1 MPRSSSAA
9 AISSN
14 INPKVRSQ
22 TSSRIIRAQISSPI
36 PIPDPL
42 DKELSIRPQDVSF
55 SGYMPQHA
63 NITQPS
69 MDTSR
74 PSAEFSRR
82 RISFTPERS
91 RSVLRTAFSRIFG
104 RKKGPRPKTGLASA
118 GSEED
123 RQNEQYSVSASVT
136 SSGSRGL
143 RYKGCTDATKQDP
156 VNSTS
161 PARSPPTK
169 ISEPI
174 PVSEYDRALRSHS
187 VGPED
192 VMAIRSAR
200 SPVNQDFSGHVR
212 RRTGTGSDAH
222 PASARWV
229 KPTGLTPRPA
239 STQDWGSRLVDDS
252 HDPEEIGRAITTGLK
267 RRSRSLSFIPL
278 IETTPAPS
286 ITRRRSDEIPRGWRE
301 SYDQDP
307 ASPISSTA
315 PDGEDRRATFISD
328 KSDDESKTD
337 DEAELPDEIDSPV
350 KPFTFSNIPYM
361 TEFAGTS
368 MKITDAVNLETRIG
382 QVENRLSLVEGLLTH
397 ARQATPIAGLP
408 DDVSER
414 LAPPAPAWPSTFA
427 TAVRPSSHSSA
438 QFSGTS
444 RLSFGEIPIY
454 ARSAS
459 QQATKQPMFATPE
472 RPALA
477 SSLPTLSKSFPTG
490 SFLMDHETYNTL
502 LTTMENDRAARIA
515 LEAQVMELSRQVS
528 RLSKGLPST
537 RDAQTKD
544 DAASHPLGQTSVF
557 DFGDANGDFVTK
569 DRGLSYRRDH
579 TEDSGIGT
587 EAGETDY
594 PESFATLNEENNN
607 PDLPFSTPSA
617 ALSLSKL
624 TMMGGIP
631 ASQQA
636 LSQTI

>member
-1 MPRSSSAA
+1 MHRASSTPLPPQGMPRSSSAA
-9 AISSN
+9 AIN
-14 INPKVRSQ
+14 NNNNPKVRSQ

-42 DKELSIRPQDVSF
+42 DKELSIRPQEVSF

-63 NITQPS
+63 NVTQPS

-123 RQNEQYSVSASVT
+123 RQNEQYS
-136 SSGSRGL
+136 
-143 RYKGCTDATKQDP
+143 DP
-156 VNSTS
+156 VNNTS
-161 PARSPPTK
+161 PSRSPPTK

-301 SYDQDP
+301 SYDQEP

-397 ARQATPIAGLP
+397 ARQATPVAGLP

-537 RDAQTKD
+537 HAAQTKD

-587 EAGETDY
+587 EAGDKDY
-594 PESFATLNEENNN
+594 PESFATLNEENH
-607 PDLPFSTPSA
+607 PDLPFNTPNA

>member
-1 MPRSSSAA
+1 MHRASSTPLPPQGMPRSSSAA
-9 AISSN
+9 AINSN
-14 INPKVRSQ
+14 NNPKVRSQ

-36 PIPDPL
+36 PISDPL

-123 RQNEQYSVSASVT
+123 RQNEQYS
-136 SSGSRGL
+136 
-143 RYKGCTDATKQDP
+143 DP
-156 VNSTS
+156 VNNTS

-301 SYDQDP
+301 SYDQEP

-397 ARQATPIAGLP
+397 ARQATPVAGLP

-537 RDAQTKD
+537 RAAQTKD

-587 EAGETDY
+587 EAGDKDY
-594 PESFATLNEENNN
+594 PESFATLNEENH
-607 PDLPFSTPSA
+607 PDLPFSTPNA

>member
-9 AISSN
+9 ATNSSN
-14 INPKVRSQ
+14 PRVRSQ
-22 TSSRIIRAQISSPI
+22 TSSRIIRAQISNPMPI
-36 PIPDPL
+36 LSDSL
-42 DKELSIRPQDVSF
+42 DKELSIRPQEVGF
-55 SGYMPQHA
+55 PGHMPQHGS
-63 NITQPS
+63 ISKPS
-69 MDTSR
+69 MDVSR
-74 PSAEFSRR
+74 PSAELPRR

-91 RSVLRTAFSRIFG
+91 RSVLRTAFSKIFG

-118 GSEED
+118 GSED
-123 RQNEQYSVSASVT
+123 DGQNQHYSHLAENSAP
-136 SSGSRGL
+136 
-143 RYKGCTDATKQDP
+143 DQ
-156 VNSTS
+156 S
-161 PARSPPTK
+161 PAPKAPES
-169 ISEPI
+169 IPI
-174 PVSEYDRALRSHS
+174 SEYDRALRSHS

-200 SPVNQDFSGHVR
+200 SPVSADYSGHQR
-212 RRTGTGSDAH
+212 RRAGTGSDAH

-301 SYDQDP
+301 SYGQEP

-315 PDGEDRRATFISD
+315 PDGEDRATFISD
-328 KSDDESKTD
+328 KSDDECRTD
-337 DEAELPDEIDSPV
+337 DEADLPDEVESPV
-350 KPFTFSNIPYM
+350 KPFNFTNIPYM

-397 ARQATPIAGLP
+397 ARQASPFAGLP
-408 DDVSER
+408 DDASEQ
-414 LAPPAPAWPSTFA
+414 LAPPAPGWPSTFA

-438 QFSGTS
+438 QVSGTS

-459 QQATKQPMFATPE
+459 QQATKQPMFATPD

-477 SSLPTLSKSFPTG
+477 SSLPTLSKSLPTG

-528 RLSKGLPST
+528 RLSKGLPAT
-537 RDAQTKD
+537 RASQTRD
-544 DAASHPLGQTSVF
+544 DAASHSLGKTSVF
-557 DFGDANGDFVTK
+557 DFGDTNGGLVTK
-569 DRGLSYRRDH
+569 DGGVSYKRDH
-579 TEDSGIGT
+579 NEDSGIGT
-587 EAGETDY
+587 EPGDKEY
-594 PESFATLNEENNN
+594 PESFATLNDESHNS
-607 PDLPFSTPSA
+607 DLPFSTPTA

-624 TMMGGIP
+624 TMMGGMP
-631 ASQQA
+631 TSQQA
-636 LSQTI
+636 LSQPI

>member
-1 MPRSSSAA
+1 MHRASSTPLPPQGMPRSSSAA
-9 AISSN
+9 AINN
-14 INPKVRSQ
+14 INNPKVRSQ

-42 DKELSIRPQDVSF
+42 DKELSVRPHEVSF

-63 NITQPS
+63 NTTQPS
-69 MDTSR
+69 MDISR

-123 RQNEQYSVSASVT
+123 RQNEQYTEPA
-136 SSGSRGL
+136 
-143 RYKGCTDATKQDP
+143 
-156 VNSTS
+156 NNTS

-200 SPVNQDFSGHVR
+200 SPVNQDFSGHQR

-301 SYDQDP
+301 SYDQEP

-315 PDGEDRRATFISD
+315 PDAEDRATFISD

-337 DEAELPDEIDSPV
+337 DEAELPDEIESPV

-397 ARQATPIAGLP
+397 ARQATPSAGLP

-537 RDAQTKD
+537 RAAQTND

-557 DFGDANGDFVTK
+557 DFGDINGDFITK
-569 DRGLSYRRDH
+569 DGGLSYKREH

-587 EAGETDY
+587 EAGDKDY
-594 PESFATLNEENNN
+594 PESFATLNEENHN
-607 PDLPFSTPSA
+607 PDLPFSSPNA

-631 ASQQA
+631 SSQQA

>member
-1 MPRSSSAA
+1 MPRTSSTPLSPQGMPRSSSAA
-9 AISSN
+9 AIN
-14 INPKVRSQ
+14 NNNPKVRSQ

-36 PIPDPL
+36 PIPDSL
-42 DKELSIRPQDVSF
+42 DKELAMRPQEVGF
-55 SGYMPQHA
+55 SGHIPQHVNLA
-63 NITQPS
+63 NPS
-69 MDTSR
+69 MDISR
-74 PSAEFSRR
+74 PSAEYARR

-91 RSVLRTAFSRIFG
+91 RSVLRTALSKIFG

-123 RQNEQYSVSASVT
+123 GQNQHYSDLANNP
-136 SSGSRGL
+136 
-143 RYKGCTDATKQDP
+143 AP
-156 VNSTS
+156 VQ
-161 PARSPPTK
+161 SPPPQV
-169 ISEPI
+169 SESIPI
-174 PVSEYDRALRSHS
+174 SEYDRALRSHS

-192 VMAIRSAR
+192 VLAIRSAR
-200 SPVNQDFSGHVR
+200 SPVNTEYSGHHR

-278 IETTPAPS
+278 VDSTPAPS

-307 ASPISSTA
+307 TSPLSSTA
-315 PDGEDRRATFISD
+315 PDGEDRATFISD
-328 KSDDESKTD
+328 KSDDESKAD
-337 DEAELPDEIDSPV
+337 DEAEMPDEIDSPV

-368 MKITDAVNLETRIG
+368 MKITDAVGLETRIG

-397 ARQATPIAGLP
+397 ARQASPFSGLP
-408 DDVSER
+408 DDASEK
-414 LAPPAPAWPSTFA
+414 LAPPAPVWSSTFA

-454 ARSAS
+454 ARSTS

-477 SSLPTLSKSFPTG
+477 SSLPTGSNMLSKSLPTG
-490 SFLMDHETYNTL
+490 SFLMDHETYNAL

-528 RLSKGLPST
+528 RLSKGLST
-537 RDAQTKD
+537 TRAAQTKD
-544 DAASHPLGQTSVF
+544 DVASHPLGKTSVL
-557 DFGDANGDFVTK
+557 DFGDTRGGLVTR
-569 DRGLSYRRDH
+569 DGGLSYKRDH
-579 TEDSGIGT
+579 NEDSGIGT
-587 EAGETDY
+587 EAGDKEEY
-594 PESFATLNEENNN
+594 PESFATLSDEGQNA
-607 PDLPFSTPSA
+607 DLPFSTPNA

>member
-1 MPRSSSAA
+1 MHRASSTPLPPQGMPRSSSAA
-9 AISSN
+9 AIN
-14 INPKVRSQ
+14 DNTNPKVRSQ

-42 DKELSIRPQDVSF
+42 DKELSIRPQEVGF
-55 SGYMPQHA
+55 SGYMPQHV
-63 NITQPS
+63 NVTQPS
-69 MDTSR
+69 MDISR

-123 RQNEQYSVSASVT
+123 GQNEHYS
-136 SSGSRGL
+136 
-143 RYKGCTDATKQDP
+143 DP
-156 VNSTS
+156 PNNTA

-200 SPVNQDFSGHVR
+200 SPVNQDFSGHQR

-301 SYDQDP
+301 SYDQEP

-315 PDGEDRRATFISD
+315 PDGEDRATFISD

-337 DEAELPDEIDSPV
+337 DEAELPDEIESPV

-427 TAVRPSSHSSA
+427 TTVRPSSHSSA

-477 SSLPTLSKSFPTG
+477 SSLPTLSKSLPTG

-528 RLSKGLPST
+528 RLSKGLPGT
-537 RDAQTKD
+537 RVAQTKD
-544 DAASHPLGQTSVF
+544 DAASHRLGKTSVF
-557 DFGDANGDFVTK
+557 DFGDTNGDFVTN
-569 DRGLSYRRDH
+569 DGGLSYKRDH
-579 TEDSGIGT
+579 NDDSGIGT
-587 EAGETDY
+587 EAGDKDY
-594 PESFATLNEENNN
+594 PESFATLNEESHN
-607 PDLPFSTPSA
+607 PDLPFGTPNA

>member
-1 MPRSSSAA
+1 MGMPRSSSAA
-9 AISSN
+9 AIN
-14 INPKVRSQ
+14 NNNNPKVRSQ

-42 DKELSIRPQDVSF
+42 DKELSIRPQEVSF

-123 RQNEQYSVSASVT
+123 RQNEQYS
-136 SSGSRGL
+136 
-143 RYKGCTDATKQDP
+143 DP

-301 SYDQDP
+301 SYDQEP

-328 KSDDESKTD
+328 KSDDEPKTD

-397 ARQATPIAGLP
+397 ARQATPSAGLP
-408 DDVSER
+408 DDASER

-537 RDAQTKD
+537 HAAQTKD
-544 DAASHPLGQTSVF
+544 DAASLPLGQTSVF
-557 DFGDANGDFVTK
+557 DFGDTNSDFVTK

-587 EAGETDY
+587 EA
-594 PESFATLNEENNN
+594 
-607 PDLPFSTPSA
+607 DLPFSTPSA
-617 ALSLSKL
+617 TLSLSKL